1 MQSRMTTELLKQGW
15 GDPRVLLA
23 GPWSGSGKTTVTL
36 AILSALKARGI
47 NIAAAKCGPDY
58 VDPLFHR
65 EVLGIQSRN
74 LDPYFLDQ
82 EALCAGLTCG
92 DSRLTLIEGVM
103 GYYDGV
109 GPQGLYSTYQLAV
122 QTQTPVVLVL
132 PAKGIYQ
139 SLQALISGYK
149 NFRPDSQIRGVI
161 FNQAS
166 PYLASQLAEF
176 AASQGLESLGVLP
189 YAAENFIQSGRLGL
203 DIQAD
208 QAVIADQI
216 YRLGQLAEQHI
227 DLDKL
232 LALADQASSL
242 VSYRSCVEE
251 KAQAQAQ
258 QSACPT
264 CVLALARDQAFNK
277 IYPENIQI
285 LEEAGFQIKYF
296 SPLDSATLP
305 AGIAALYLPGGCPE
319 NFAEALVANQGLRAD
334 ICQALKAGLPCWAEH
349 GGMAYLYQKLA
360 GQPMVGYLP
369 GEVDLADRLQNFG
382 YGSLKALKSNPLCP
396 AGETLKC
403 HEFHYYQASNPGED
417 FQVEK
422 LSGKSMPDG
431 GHAGDRLFASF
442 AQLYLPAYPH
452 VARRFYQLARTGLK
466 EEER

>member
-1 MQSRMTTELLKQGW
+1 MPKVRSLRKQSSG
-15 GDPRVLLA
+15 GGRVLIA

-36 AILSALKARGI
+36 ALLAALKARGLEL
-47 NIAAAKCGPDY
+47 AAAKCGPDY

-82 EALCAGLTCG
+82 EALCTALARAG
-92 DSRLTLIEGVM
+92 SRLTLIEGVM

-109 GPQGLYSTYQLAV
+109 GPEGLYSTYQLAV

-139 SLQALISGYK
+139 SLQALISGYQ
-149 NFRPDSQIRGVI
+149 NFRPDSQIMAVI

-166 PYLASQLAEF
+166 PHLASQLADF
-176 AASQGLESLGVLP
+176 AASQGLESLGVMP
-189 YAAENFIQSGRLGL
+189 YDAENSIKPGRLGL
-203 DIQAD
+203 DLQAD
-208 QAVIADQI
+208 QAVLADQI
-216 YRLGQLAEQHI
+216 DRLGQLAEKYL

-232 LALADQASSL
+232 LALAGQTPSL
-242 VSYRSCVEE
+242 EAYLPRVEE
-251 KAQAQAQ
+251 IPQAQ
-258 QSACPT
+258 QSAYPT
-264 CVLALARDQAFNK
+264 CVLAVARDQAFNK

-319 NFAEALVANQGLRAD
+319 NFAEALAANQGLRAD
-334 ICQALKAGLPCWAEH
+334 ICQALKAGLPCWAEQ
-349 GGMAYLYQKLA
+349 GGTAYLYQKLT

-369 GEVDLADRLQNFG
+369 GEVQLAARLQNFG
-382 YGSLKALKSNPLCP
+382 YGSLKALKANPFCL

-403 HEFHYYQASNPGED
+403 HEFHYYQADEPGQGLD
-417 FQVEK
+417 RQK
-422 LSGKSMPDG
+422 ASGIQQAG
-431 GHAGDRLFASF
+431 GGWARDRLFASF
-442 AQLYLPAYPH
+442 AQLYLPAYPNA
-452 VARRFYQLARTGLK
+452 ARRFYQLARAGLR